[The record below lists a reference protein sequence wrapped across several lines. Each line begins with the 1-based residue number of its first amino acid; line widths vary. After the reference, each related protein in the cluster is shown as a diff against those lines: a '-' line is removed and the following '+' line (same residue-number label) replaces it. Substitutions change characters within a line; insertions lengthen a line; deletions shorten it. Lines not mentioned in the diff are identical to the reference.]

1 VFFAFV
7 THFKVCGFEVFSEQ
21 QLLVLNDPTKVAASE
36 GLYTC
41 AVSALIQFWVRFWT
55 HTFLLFFW
63 WVSHMSSQVVDFNN
77 TESGSTHVDDYWV
90 QIQVCCHTDLTDLT
104 SLGIRAMFGD
114 QCKIDLLL
122 SSLLVSLNMQ
132 KCSMKTYL
140 RVRERQRGRGRERD
154 R

>member
-1 VFFAFV
+1 
-7 THFKVCGFEVFSEQ
+7 
-21 QLLVLNDPTKVAASE
+21 
-36 GLYTC
+36 
-41 AVSALIQFWVRFWT
+41 
-55 HTFLLFFW
+55 
-63 WVSHMSSQVVDFNN
+63 MSSQVVDFNN

-122 SSLLVSLNMQ
+122 SSLLVSLNMK

-140 RVRERQRGRGRERD
+140 RVREGQRGRERERERLRHWSTAGQD
-154 R
+154 RPDLQPAGRHVSLATK

>member
-1 VFFAFV
+1 
-7 THFKVCGFEVFSEQ
+7 
-21 QLLVLNDPTKVAASE
+21 
-36 GLYTC
+36 
-41 AVSALIQFWVRFWT
+41 
-55 HTFLLFFW
+55 
-63 WVSHMSSQVVDFNN
+63 MSSQVVDFNN

-122 SSLLVSLNMQ
+122 SSLLVSLNMK

-140 RVRERQRGRGRERD
+140 RVREGERERERESGCD
-154 R
+154 IGAPQARIDLTYSPLEGT